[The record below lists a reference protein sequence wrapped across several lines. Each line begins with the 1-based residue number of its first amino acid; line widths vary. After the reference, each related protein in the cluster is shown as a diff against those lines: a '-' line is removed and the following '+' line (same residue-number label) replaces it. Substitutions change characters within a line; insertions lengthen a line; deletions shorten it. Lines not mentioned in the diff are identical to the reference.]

1 MRDPAQPA
9 DGPSRRD
16 VATLFATRGLRL
28 FAYGALEIGYV
39 PAPWRA
45 LANLKPPEERT
56 G

>member
-28 FAYGALEIGYV
+28 FAYGALEIGYDL
-39 PAPWRA
+39 A
-45 LANLKPPEERT
+45 LWGAFSSLKPPEERT